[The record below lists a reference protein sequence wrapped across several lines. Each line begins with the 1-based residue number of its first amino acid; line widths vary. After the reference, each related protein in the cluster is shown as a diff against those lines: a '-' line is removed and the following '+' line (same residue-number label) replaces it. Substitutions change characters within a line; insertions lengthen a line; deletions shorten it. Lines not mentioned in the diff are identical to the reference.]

1 VIVVS
6 DASPLI
12 SLAAIGR
19 LDLLRQFF
27 GTLTIPAFVH
37 EEVTR
42 AAGRAGAGELASS
55 DWVVVRKLGNEF
67 LARALD
73 GELDRG
79 EAEAI
84 ALAVEL
90 KADLV
95 LIDER
100 RGRAVAARFGLRV
113 VGVLGLL
120 VEAKRKGLLDRV
132 EPVLSDLLHKAGFR
146 LGPELYR
153 RILEEAGEASSLQ
166 I

>member
-1 VIVVS
+1 MSVVS

-19 LDLLRQFF
+19 LDLLRQLF
-27 GTLTIPAFVH
+27 GTLSIPAYVH
-37 EEVTR
+37 KEVTQ
-42 AAGRAGAGELASS
+42 ATGRAGAKELAAS
-55 DWVVVRKLGNEF
+55 DWVVVRKLGNDF

-100 RGRAVAARFGLRV
+100 RGRAVAARFGLKV

-120 VEAKRKGLLDRV
+120 IEAKRKGLLDRI
-132 EPVLSDLLHKAGFR
+132 EPLLSDLLHKAGFR

-153 RILEEAGEASSLQ
+153 RILEEAGEAPRLQ
-166 I
+166 V

>member
-1 VIVVS
+1 MIVVS

-12 SLAAIGR
+12 GLAAVGR
-19 LDLLRQFF
+19 LDLLQQLF
-27 GTLTIPAFVH
+27 GGLSIPTVVH

-42 AAGRAGAGELASS
+42 ATGRAGAEELATA
-55 DWVVVRKLGNEF
+55 DWVTVHSLSNDFLG
-67 LARALD
+67 RALV
-73 GELDRG
+73 GEVDRG

-95 LIDER
+95 LMDER

-120 VEAKRKGLLDRV
+120 IEAKRKGLLDKV
-132 EPVLSDLLHKAGFR
+132 EPLLSDLLHKAGFR

-153 RILEEAGEASSLQ
+153 RVLEEAGE
-166 I
+166 